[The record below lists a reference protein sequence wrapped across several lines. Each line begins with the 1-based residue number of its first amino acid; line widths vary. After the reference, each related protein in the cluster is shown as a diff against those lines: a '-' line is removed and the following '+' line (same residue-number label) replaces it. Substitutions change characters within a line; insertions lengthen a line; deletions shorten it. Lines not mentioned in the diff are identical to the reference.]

1 METQSRSMKF
11 LLLHV
16 WCGLLTVAIVV
27 MSAFLTSVKPK
38 PSEADVSTVKSTVSP
53 TANTGVMLQNFQRSS
68 LSYIQ
73 LELLDTQA
81 GGIWENEI
89 SCDSCSLVLRNNSI
103 YCSEDGYYF
112 IYAQVTFNLKTPR
125 QDSNPLSVII
135 ERQASMIF
143 KGKKSKNLVEGTFPK
158 NMDSD
163 RASVWVG
170 KIVRLQKTDSVRLI
184 FKGDPIKLNTFWG
197 AYQLR

>member
-1 METQSRSMKF
+1 MEALYVFYRMETQSRSMKF

-38 PSEADVSTVKSTVSP
+38 PSEV
-53 TANTGVMLQNFQRSS
+53 SS
-68 LSYIQ
+68 LSTTLSSGFLFRIKPNF
-73 LELLDTQA
+73 LKSPVDTQA